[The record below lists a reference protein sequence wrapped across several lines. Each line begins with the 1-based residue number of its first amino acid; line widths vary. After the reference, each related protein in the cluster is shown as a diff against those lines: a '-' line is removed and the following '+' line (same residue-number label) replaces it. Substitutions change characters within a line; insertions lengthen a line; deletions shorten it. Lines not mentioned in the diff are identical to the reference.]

1 MLDRYVAREI
11 GGGFAAGLGLF
22 VVVVTFL
29 QLLRL
34 LDHGHAVGLG
44 SRELVAATVYA
55 LPPLLGLLVP
65 ISWLYACLLG
75 IGRLGQDREVLA
87 LMQAGVAP
95 GVLFRVPLRG
105 GLVLALVSAALL
117 VWGEPW
123 GVRGLSALLAGSAQ
137 RALSTGLQ
145 PQTFYGVGG
154 GLTVYAEAVA
164 AGELQGLV
172 IAERRDGRAVTLF
185 AERAAVSRGPG
196 VGEVTFALRDGTV
209 VFGEPELTGANPVTG
224 QGDVTQQN
232 DATAATTGGRA
243 TNAPR
248 EGLATPATTLALATD
263 APRKSTATPATPA
276 QLPTKP
282 SAATAPAA
290 AGSPIPV
297 VTQRGPTFVD
307 FAKGRYRLQADALVR
322 AGRRSFTD
330 DQGLS
335 LVQLWRHGYGDSG
348 RNRDGALAR
357 VILQRKLAL
366 PLAAPIFGAL
376 AVALGLGTPSG
387 ARGGAR
393 ARSLL
398 CSCAIVGS
406 YYYVGRSLE
415 LAARRGALPAALA
428 AWLPD
433 ALGLLA
439 LVALWRWR
447 RGRVS

>member
-1 MLDRYVAREI
+1 MRRQGRWRVLDRYVAREI

-44 SRELVAATVYA
+44 ARELLTATVYA

-75 IGRLGQDREVLA
+75 VGRLAQDREVLA

-105 GLVLALVSAALL
+105 GLLLAVLSAALL

-154 GLTVYAEAVA
+154 GLTVYAEAAA

-196 VGEVTFALRDGTV
+196 AGEVTFLLRDGTV
-209 VFGEPELTGANPVTG
+209 VFGEPDLTGAKTVTAG
-224 QGDVTQQN
+224 ADATQQ
-232 DATAATTGGRA
+232 DG
-243 TNAPR
+243 
-248 EGLATPATTLALATD
+248 ATPAPPAGAATKVTRED
-263 APRKSTATPATPA
+263 NATPA
-276 QLPTKP
+276 PTAGLQTKA
-282 SAATAPAA
+282 SLVRATAPAA
-290 AGSPIPV
+290 AGSPTPA

-335 LVQLWRHGYGDSG
+335 LAQLWRAGYGG
-348 RNRDGALAR
+348 NGHNTKGALAR

-376 AVALGLGTPSG
+376 AVALGIGTPSG

-415 LAARRGALPAALA
+415 LAARRGALSAALA

-439 LVALWRWR
+439 LAGLWWWR